1 MQPVGNTFAPSI
13 IQPPWSSDKVKF
25 TEDRITRRLIVEISS
40 KRSANN
46 LTTKWRHDQEQLSVL
61 LSNYLYHLEKL
72 CMFDGDAP
80 DSAKNDKDLQT
91 IEDVQALP
99 EKMRK
104 YLPGNYSCNYLPI
117 RFTENDIEKIGSV
130 FMEYF
135 RHFYLDKTAE
145 FFSIKTRVFPYP
157 NGIISIRIVLAYYR
171 KIEIPDKDDEDTKD
185 IEDGLDSFKDSNEE
199 DAGEDFSDNGL
210 EDDEEV
216 ERMVP

>member
-1 MQPVGNTFAPSI
+1 
-13 IQPPWSSDKVKF
+13 
-25 TEDRITRRLIVEISS
+25 
-40 KRSANN
+40 
-46 LTTKWRHDQEQLSVL
+46 
-61 LSNYLYHLEKL
+61 
-72 CMFDGDAP
+72 
-80 DSAKNDKDLQT
+80 
-91 IEDVQALP
+91 
-99 EKMRK
+99 
-104 YLPGNYSCNYLPI
+104 
-117 RFTENDIEKIGSV
+117 
-130 FMEYF
+130 MEYF